1 MRYEFLKPYEFE
13 GKVYEVIEL
22 DLDSLKGSDMS
33 AVKKQFTA
41 MGHRSMAPI
50 FDADYCA
57 LVAARA
63 SKLPIE
69 FFNEMPAKDYVEVT
83 ATITNFFA

>member
-1 MRYEFLKPYEFE
+1 MKYELSKPYEFE
-13 GKVYEVIEL
+13 GKVYEEIEL
-22 DLDSLKGSDMS
+22 DLESLKGSDMS

-41 MGHRSMAPI
+41 MGHRSMAPV

-83 ATITNFFA
+83 ATVTNFFA